1 MPATQAPPAQGG
13 GGGKFAFLKKK
24 LGPQPTWA
32 WMAELLGLALAY
44 SLYKDRKA
52 SSSSSTSS
60 TAAAASNGATPADQ
74 VPDVIIQNG
83 LSGRQWSGPST
94 TGSTTGTSTTGTTG
108 STVPPSVPPSTP
120 PTTTRPT
127 SYTAPGTDTGDINQI
142 AKQFGLTEQQ
152 LIAANPNL
160 KKLKVKV
167 GNKSVNLIGS
177 GAPVPKGTVLKIPAA

>member
-32 WMAELLGLALAY
+32 WMAELAY
-44 SLYKDRKA
+44 ALYKDRKA

-60 TAAAASNGATPADQ
+60 TSANGATPADQ

-83 LSGRQWSGPST
+83 LAGRQWSGPST
-94 TGSTTGTSTTGTTG
+94 TGTTTPNTTGTSTPL

>member
-1 MPATQAPPAQGG
+1 
-13 GGGKFAFLKKK
+13 
-24 LGPQPTWA
+24 
-32 WMAELLGLALAY
+32 MASPHL
-44 SLYKDRKA
+44 
-52 SSSSSTSS
+52 
-60 TAAAASNGATPADQ
+60 PC
-74 VPDVIIQNG
+74 
-83 LSGRQWSGPST
+83 
-94 TGSTTGTSTTGTTG
+94 
-108 STVPPSVPPSTP
+108 PPSTP

-127 SYTAPGTDTGDINQI
+127 SYTATGTDTGDINQI